1 MEEREFDPA
10 TVVKRPASPEN
21 GSSSSSKRVKVEP
34 DDTLPD
40 SALLYHFAYSTW
52 QCANRH
58 LSQTFIPASVQ
69 PIASDAL
76 TIHLIDPLNP
86 TVSKPYEPDVRA
98 AEKALSL
105 QILAIDTL
113 KIGIGLSSLS
123 DTERVTFGLLFG
135 KIGIQVVQALR
146 SGTRKGKGKEEKG
159 VDHQKLL
166 QDIEE
171 QVNISVRSLV
181 YHFGRTNAADG
192 PCPEKRLSTATMPAA
207 RASGLEDIAASGVTD
222 PSTKGMALIRQGKT
236 GFAKRSV
243 KQYSETAQ

>member
-1 MEEREFDPA
+1 MEERGNDPA
-10 TVVKRPASPEN
+10 LGPKRSAITEN
-21 GSSSSSKRVKVEP
+21 GSSSSSKRVKVEQH
-34 DDTLPD
+34 DTLPD

-69 PIASDAL
+69 PIPSDTS
-76 TIHLIDPLNP
+76 TIHLTDPMNP
-86 TVSKPYEPDVRA
+86 TTSKTYEPDVQA

-113 KIGIGLSSLS
+113 KIGLGLSSLS

-146 SGTRKGKGKEEKG
+146 AGDRKGKGKEEKG

-171 QVNISVRSLV
+171 QVNISVRIPLHEDA
-181 YHFGRTNAADG
+181 YTNDRWPLLA
-192 PCPEKRLSTATMPAA
+192 K
-207 RASGLEDIAASGVTD
+207 
-222 PSTKGMALIRQGKT
+222 ALISCYY
-236 GFAKRSV
+236 ASSSS
-243 KQYSETAQ
+243 Y

>member
-1 MEEREFDPA
+1 MEERRIDPA
-10 TVVKRPASPEN
+10 LGPKRPAITEN
-21 GSSSSSKRVKVEP
+21 ASSSSCKRVKVEQH
-34 DDTLPD
+34 DILPD

-69 PIASDAL
+69 ATPSDPS
-76 TIHLIDPLNP
+76 TIHLTDPLHP
-86 TVSKPYEPDVRA
+86 TTSKTYEPDAQA
-98 AEKALSL
+98 AEKAISL

-113 KIGIGLSSLS
+113 KIGLGLSSLS

-146 SGTRKGKGKEEKG
+146 AGDRKGKGKEEKG

-171 QVNISVRSLV
+171 QVNISVRIPLHEDA
-181 YHFGRTNAADG
+181 YTNDRWPLLA
-192 PCPEKRLSTATMPAA
+192 K
-207 RASGLEDIAASGVTD
+207 
-222 PSTKGMALIRQGKT
+222 ALISCYY
-236 GFAKRSV
+236 ASSSS
-243 KQYSETAQ
+243 Y

>member
-1 MEEREFDPA
+1 MEGRHPSP
-10 TVVKRPASPEN
+10 TQVVKRPASPEN
-21 GSSSSSKRVKVEP
+21 GPSSSSKRVKVEP

-69 PIASDAL
+69 PIASDAS

-146 SGTRKGKGKEEKG
+146 SGTRKGKGKEEEG

-171 QVNISVRSLV
+171 QVNISVLPSV
-181 YHFGRTNAADG
+181 YRFGRADATDG
-192 PCPEKRLSTATMPAA
+192 ACPEKRLSTATMPAA
-207 RASGLEDIAASGVTD
+207 RASELEDIAASGQSDHSSEDV
-222 PSTKGMALIRQGKT
+222 ALIR
-236 GFAKRSV
+236 
-243 KQYSETAQ
+243 